1 MKVKEIN
8 TIEIFNG
15 KRKIVLIVTI
25 LFFFLALAGCANV
38 DKEQSEV
45 DLQKDDQIM
54 KITDQESSLA
64 EGKEF
69 LLSMTEVDWDTPEI
83 IRVSKEVTE
92 GIDSDY
98 EKSQAIYNWV
108 TDNIKYESYYEYS
121 VSNEPWYQLTY
132 ASSVIDSKES
142 NCLGFANLNAALHRA
157 IGIEARVVD
166 GWSYNPNFEDS
177 WMTSEECR
185 HAWNEVLIDGEWILQ
200 DPTNDWGRR
209 PRKYFDLDSE
219 EFEKD
224 HVRDGVIY

>member
-1 MKVKEIN
+1 MKEAK
-8 TIEIFNG
+8 TIEMFNV
-15 KRKIVLIVTI
+15 KRSIVLIAAI
-25 LFFFLALAGCANV
+25 LFFCLAFAGCA
-38 DKEQSEV
+38 KEQKEESKV
-45 DLQKDDQIM
+45 DPQTDNQPMEIS
-54 KITDQESSLA
+54 DQEPIPA
-64 EGKEF
+64 EENEF
-69 LLSMTEVDWDTPEI
+69 LLSMTEVDWNTPEI
-83 IRVSKEVTE
+83 IRISKEVTE

-98 EKSQAIYNWV
+98 EKSRAIYNWV

-121 VSNEPWYQLTY
+121 VNNEPWYQLTY
-132 ASSVIDSKES
+132 ASNVIESKKS

-157 IGIEARVVD
+157 CGIEARVVD
-166 GWSYNPNFEDS
+166 GWSYNPNFEDN

-224 HVRDGVIY
+224 HFRDGVIY